1 MREADY
7 MQDTREMLMH
17 GLVLATILVFWAV
30 VSQLVGFGIEAANLS
45 SNLSASI
52 AGTLGQ
58 TGIVNAALY
67 ILVVAVRNYRE

>member
-1 MREADY
+1 

-17 GLVLATILVFWAV
+17 GLVLATILLFWAA

-45 SNLSASI
+45 SNLSDSI
-52 AGTLGQ
+52 AGALGQ
-58 TGIVNAALY
+58 TGIVSAVLY

>member
-1 MREADY
+1 
-7 MQDTREMLMH
+7 MLMH
-17 GLVLATILVFWAV
+17 GLVLATILLFWAV

-58 TGIVNAALY
+58 TGIVNAVLY